1 MTPESLRVKQWR
13 ESNKDRY
20 NANQKALMKAR
31 RAKKKDGS
39 KKIEPENKVGFSITT
54 IPYKP

>member
-13 ESNKDRY
+13 ESNKERY

-31 RAKKKDGS
+31 RQKKKQEAL
-39 KKIEPENKVGFSITT
+39 KAGFTVTT
-54 IPYKP
+54 VPYKP